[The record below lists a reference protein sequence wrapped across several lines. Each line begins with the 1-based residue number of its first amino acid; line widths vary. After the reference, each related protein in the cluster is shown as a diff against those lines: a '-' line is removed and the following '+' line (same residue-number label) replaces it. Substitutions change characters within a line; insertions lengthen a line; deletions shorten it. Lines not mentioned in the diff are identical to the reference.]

1 MTLRV
6 ECCLLLQELREC
18 FEKQDIPLLQET
30 IHKMDEKECLY
41 HMKRAIDSGL
51 WVPEKKLP
59 WMEKDAEE
67 LRTEIYSEIKE
78 PSQSS

>member
-1 MTLRV
+1 
-6 ECCLLLQELREC
+6 
-18 FEKQDIPLLQET
+18 
-30 IHKMDEKECLY
+30 MDEKECLY

-78 PSQSS
+78 PSEPSEGS